1 VELKNNR
8 GETVDF
14 ARVEDGS
21 VGDVVEGLYDKV
33 RQDGNTEEI
42 DRQYNSAL
50 PVEYRQAKGW
60 FSNIRY
66 KIKTYG
72 IFPWKWGE
80 KTLADQRK
88 EDWVKNQIEK
98 QIDDIKEDASGDKS
112 WTLTPEQEKAFNERQ
127 KDVVDKAKKKAREDL
142 VKKGKTAKNANK
154 DAQTEY
160 KKLQREDDEDFTL

>member
-1 VELKNNR
+1 MTKLKVKWNNIIILSIVIACIIIFILLGFKTFR
-8 GETVDF
+8 WKMD
-14 ARVEDGS
+14 
-21 VGDVVEGLYDKV
+21 
-33 RQDGNTEEI
+33 
-42 DRQYNSAL
+42 
-50 PVEYRQAKGW
+50 
-60 FSNIRY
+60 SND
-66 KIKTYG
+66 IK
-72 IFPWKWGE
+72 
-80 KTLADQRK
+80 
-88 EDWVKNQIEK
+88 K